1 MRKRYET
8 VHDESK
14 RKRTQKKLDV
24 TRIEK
29 KTQLTATTVSILG
42 ALFKIAT
49 LVRIWKPW
57 VARPIAAMVATQ
69 VGWEV

>member
-1 MRKRYET
+1 MKLCMMKANVNARKRNWT
-8 VHDESK
+8 L
-14 RKRTQKKLDV
+14 QGLKK
-24 TRIEK
+24 K
-29 KTQLTATTVSILG
+29 PQLTATTVSILG